1 MSVVINSNYAATT
14 AANNLAASS
23 SYLQRSLNRLSSGAK
38 IVNPADDAGGMAVSM
53 KLSAAAR
60 RQGAV
65 STNLANEVSFLQT
78 QDGVLAATSKI
89 LSRMSELKVMYGDI
103 TKSASDRLNYQ
114 TEFFTL
120 QNQIIANSTEK
131 FNGVNLFGTDSQT
144 VGTTEDGTR
153 SMDIAGTNLLA
164 LAAFPSYIEHFANLD
179 AFGQLYP
186 NAGTISGGVL
196 SMDASGAN
204 PVGIIT
210 VSSYTGPLEIN
221 MQVRLIAPDF
231 QVRYGLFAVTNTVP
245 ADSNWHD
252 LKIIIDGSGNASS
265 HLDGSSSNAEF
276 NASVPIAFQQID
288 LSSSTGNTQVRNF
301 SIESTGALGN
311 VSAVAGAIGL
321 DLVPL
326 RSIEAAI
333 EEVATHRA
341 QNGANQSRLGFASEL
356 LTVNKANLEAA
367 NSRITDVD
375 VAQEST
381 SLARYNILVQAG
393 ASMLAQA
400 NQSAQSALRLIS

>member
-14 AANNLAASS
+14 AANNLAVSS
-23 SYLQRSLNRLSSGAK
+23 SNLQRSLNRLSSGSK
-38 IVNPADDAGGMAVSM
+38 IVNPADDAGGLAVSM
-53 KLSAAAR
+53 KLSAAAK
-60 RQGAV
+60 RQGAANINV
-65 STNLANEVSFLQT
+65 ANEVSFLQT
-78 QDGVLAATSKI
+78 QDGVLAATGKI
-89 LSRMSELKVMYGDI
+89 LSRMSELKVMDGDI

-114 TEFFTL
+114 NEFVTL

-153 SMDIAGTNLLA
+153 SMDVPGANLLA
-164 LAAFPSYIEHFANLD
+164 QAAFVPYIEHFADLN
-179 AFGQLYP
+179 AFGQLFS
-186 NAGTISGGVL
+186 NQGTVSGGVL
-196 SMDASGAN
+196 SLDASGSN

-210 VSSYTGPLEIN
+210 VSSYSGPLEIN
-221 MQVRLIAPDF
+221 LQVRSIAPDF
-231 QVRYGLFAVTNTVP
+231 QIRYGLFAVTNTVP
-245 ADSNWHD
+245 ADSSWHD

-276 NASVPIAFQQID
+276 NANVPIAFQQID
-288 LSSSTGNTQVRNF
+288 LTSSTGNTQVRNF

-321 DLVPL
+321 DLVSL
-326 RSIEAAI
+326 RQIDAAI
-333 EEVATHRA
+333 EEVATYRA
-341 QNGANQSRLGFASEL
+341 QNGASQSRLGFASEL
-356 LTVNKANLEAA
+356 LTVNQTNLEAA

-393 ASMLAQA
+393 TSMLAQA
-400 NQSAQSALRLIS
+400 NQSAQSALKLIS